1 MRHNLSLPATSAL
14 FAILGVAVWV
24 RMLSAH
30 GGLWVDEAW
39 SAVLVAK
46 VDTPWAVFTSINHDN
61 NHHLNSL
68 WMQAVGYAAPPLA
81 LRALSIVTG
90 AATVLVVAAIGAR
103 RSTAHGLVG
112 AALFALSPILVNYGS
127 EARGYAPMLLCA
139 LGAILVAARWLDAPA
154 PAPRHAPGLLALL
167 TILGLLSQLTM
178 LFFVVAIAAWVALT
192 LRQRV
197 ATETA
202 TGTATGTAAAMTAR
216 LMLPSLVAVLLVFTL
231 VFGAAAA
238 NPGGMQVGDY
248 VPFSFARL
256 ASALQVMLAT
266 TLGASAL
273 PRWWITVLAL
283 TLCVAAMAAVAQR
296 RPMAWLAMLAITGLP
311 IALAT
316 LHVANTGMP
325 RYFLLS
331 SVAVLLVLTDLIA
344 TTLTKGP
351 RSRMLAALALTFLA
365 IGMSHDIAQDIG
377 RRRGDIDAAIAGV
390 RIEAPGGARVHVDH
404 LQPVAPLRV
413 AAATARYP
421 LVLTSDCRPAQ
432 FVFVDL
438 DDGGAAAAT
447 TRRCGRVYTLRT
459 VRRRGMLS
467 GTDWALYGLPRA
479 RNALSTNP
487 Y

>member
-1 MRHNLSLPATSAL
+1 VRHNLSLPAAYAL
-14 FAILGVAVWV
+14 LAILGVAVWV
-24 RMLSAH
+24 RILSAH

-39 SAVLVAK
+39 SAVLVARA
-46 VDTPWAVFTSINHDN
+46 DTPWAVFTSINHDN

-68 WMQAVGYAAPPLA
+68 WMHAVGYAAPPLA

-103 RSTAHGLVG
+103 RSTAQALVG
-112 AALFALSPILVNYGS
+112 AALFALSPVLVNYGS

-139 LGAILVAARWLDAPA
+139 LGAILVAARWLDDPA
-154 PAPRHAPGLLALL
+154 PSPRHLPGLLALL

-178 LFFVVAIAAWVALT
+178 LFFVIAIAGWVALT
-192 LRQRV
+192 LRQRF
-197 ATETA
+197 ATA
-202 TGTATGTAAAMTAR
+202 TAAAMTAR
-216 LMLPSLVAVLLVFTL
+216 LMLPSVVAVILVFTL

-238 NPGGMQVGDY
+238 SPGGMQVGDY
-248 VPFSFARL
+248 VPFSFASL

-273 PRWWITVLAL
+273 PRWWIAVLAL

-296 RPMAWLAMLAITGLP
+296 RPMAWLAMLAIAGLP

-331 SVAVLLVLTDLIA
+331 SVAILLLLTDLIA
-344 TTLTKGP
+344 TALTKGP
-351 RSRMLAALALTFLA
+351 RSRMLAALALTLLA
-365 IGMSHDIAQDIG
+365 IGMCYDIAQDIA

-421 LVLTSDCRPAQ
+421 LILTSDCRRAQ

-447 TRRCGRVYTLRT
+447 TRRCGRPYTLRT

-479 RNALSTNP
+479 RNALSSNP

>member
-1 MRHNLSLPATSAL
+1 MRHNQSLPAAYAL
-14 FAILGVAVWV
+14 LAILGVAVWV
-24 RMLSAH
+24 RILSAH

-39 SAVLVAK
+39 SAVLVARA
-46 VDTPWAVFTSINHDN
+46 DTPWAVFTSINHDN

-68 WMQAVGYAAPPLA
+68 WMQAVGYATPPLA

-103 RSTAHGLVG
+103 RSAAHALVG

-154 PAPRHAPGLLALL
+154 SAPRHAPGLLALL
-167 TILGLLSQLTM
+167 TIFGLLSQLTM
-178 LFFVVAIAAWVALT
+178 LFFVVAIAGWVALT

-197 ATETA
+197 
-202 TGTATGTAAAMTAR
+202 ATGTAAAMTAR
-216 LMLPSLVAVLLVFTL
+216 LMLPSVVAVMLVFTL

-238 NPGGMQVGDY
+238 SPGGMQVGDY
-248 VPFSFARL
+248 VPFSFASL

-273 PRWWITVLAL
+273 PRWWIAVLAL

-296 RPMAWLAMLAITGLP
+296 RPVAWLAMLAIAGLP

-316 LHVANTGMP
+316 LHIANTGMP

-331 SVAVLLVLTDLIA
+331 SVAILLLLTDLIA
-344 TTLTKGP
+344 TALTKGP
-351 RSRMLAALALTFLA
+351 RSRMLAALALTLLA
-365 IGMSHDIAQDIG
+365 IGMNHDITQDIA
-377 RRRGDIDAAIAGV
+377 RRRGDIDAAIARV

-421 LVLTSDCRPAQ
+421 LVLTGNCRPVQ

-479 RNALSTNP
+479 RNALATNP

>member
-1 MRHNLSLPATSAL
+1 MRHNLSLPAAYAL
-14 FAILGVAVWV
+14 LAILGVAVWV
-24 RMLSAH
+24 RILSAH

-39 SAVLVAK
+39 SAVLVARA
-46 VDTPWAVFTSINHDN
+46 DTPWAVFTSINHDN

-103 RSTAHGLVG
+103 RSAAHALVG

-167 TILGLLSQLTM
+167 TIIGLLSQLTM
-178 LFFVVAIAAWVALT
+178 LFVVIAIAGWVALT

-197 ATETA
+197 A

-216 LMLPSLVAVLLVFTL
+216 LMLPSVVAVLLVVTL

-238 NPGGMQVGDY
+238 SPGGMQVGDY
-248 VPFSFARL
+248 VPFSFASL
-256 ASALQVMLAT
+256 VSALQVMLAT

-273 PRWWITVLAL
+273 PRWWIAVLAL

-296 RPMAWLAMLAITGLP
+296 RPMAWLAMLAIAGLP

-331 SVAVLLVLTDLIA
+331 SVAVLLLLTDMIA
-344 TTLTKGP
+344 TALTKGL
-351 RSRMLAALALTFLA
+351 RSKILAALALTLLA
-365 IGMSHDIAQDIG
+365 IGMVHDIAQDIA

-390 RIEAPGGARVHVDH
+390 RIEASGGARVHVDH

-421 LVLTSDCRPAQ
+421 LVLTSDCRRAQ

-447 TRRCGRVYTLRT
+447 TRRCGRLYTLRT

-479 RNALSTNP
+479 RNALSSNP

>member
-1 MRHNLSLPATSAL
+1 MRHNLSLPAAYAL
-14 FAILGVAVWV
+14 LAILGVAVWV
-24 RMLSAH
+24 RILSAH

-39 SAVLVAK
+39 SAVLVARA
-46 VDTPWAVFTSINHDN
+46 DTPWAVFTSINHDN

-103 RSTAHGLVG
+103 RSTAHALVG

-139 LGAILVAARWLDAPA
+139 LSAILVAARWLDAPA

-178 LFFVVAIAAWVALT
+178 LFFVVAIAGWVALT

-197 ATETA
+197 
-202 TGTATGTAAAMTAR
+202 ATGTAAAMTAR
-216 LMLPSLVAVLLVFTL
+216 LMLPSLVAVMLVFTL

-238 NPGGMQVGDY
+238 SPGGMQVGDY
-248 VPFSFARL
+248 VPFSFASL
-256 ASALQVMLAT
+256 VSALQVMLAT

-273 PRWWITVLAL
+273 SRWWIAVLAL
-283 TLCVAAMAAVAQR
+283 TLCVAAMVAVAHR
-296 RPMAWLAMLAITGLP
+296 RPMAWLAMLAIAGLP

-331 SVAVLLVLTDLIA
+331 SVAVLLLLTDLIA
-344 TTLTKGP
+344 TALTKGP
-351 RSRMLAALALTFLA
+351 RSRMLAALALTLLA
-365 IGMSHDIAQDIG
+365 IGMVHDIAQDIK

-438 DDGGAAAAT
+438 DDGGAATAT

>member
-1 MRHNLSLPATSAL
+1 MRHNLSLPAAYAL
-14 FAILGVAVWV
+14 LAILGVAVWV
-24 RMLSAH
+24 RILSAH

-39 SAVLVAK
+39 SAVLVARA
-46 VDTPWAVFTSINHDN
+46 DTPWAVFTSINHDN

-103 RSTAHGLVG
+103 RSAAHALVG

-139 LGAILVAARWLDAPA
+139 VGAILVAARWLNAPG

-178 LFFVVAIAAWVALT
+178 LFFVVAIAGWVALT

-197 ATETA
+197 
-202 TGTATGTAAAMTAR
+202 ATGTAAAMTAR
-216 LMLPSLVAVLLVFTL
+216 LMLPSLVAVLLVVTL

-238 NPGGMQVGDY
+238 SPGGMQVGDY
-248 VPFSFARL
+248 VPFSFASL
-256 ASALQVMLAT
+256 VSALQVMLAT

-273 PRWWITVLAL
+273 PRWWIAVLAL

-296 RPMAWLAMLAITGLP
+296 RPMAWLAMLAIAGLP

-316 LHVANTGMP
+316 LQVANTGMP

-331 SVAVLLVLTDLIA
+331 SVAILLLLTDLIA
-344 TTLTKGP
+344 TALTKGP
-351 RSRMLAALALTFLA
+351 RSRMLAALALTLLA
-365 IGMSHDIAQDIG
+365 IGIVDDIAQDIK
-377 RRRGDIDAAIAGV
+377 RRRGDIDAAIARV

-421 LVLTSDCRPAQ
+421 LVLTSECRPAQ

-438 DDGGAAAAT
+438 DDGGAAAT

-467 GTDWALYGLPRA
+467 GTDWALYGLPHA
-479 RNALSTNP
+479 RNALSSNP

>member
-1 MRHNLSLPATSAL
+1 VRHHLPLPAAYAL
-14 FAILGVAVWV
+14 LAILGVAVWV
-24 RMLSAH
+24 RILSAH

-46 VDTPWAVFTSINHDN
+46 AGTPWAVFTSINHDN

-90 AATVLVVAAIGAR
+90 GATVLVVAAIGAR
-103 RSTAHGLVG
+103 RSTAHALVG

-154 PAPRHAPGLLALL
+154 SAPRHAPGLLALL

-178 LFFVVAIAAWVALT
+178 LFFVVAIAGWVALT

-197 ATETA
+197 
-202 TGTATGTAAAMTAR
+202 ATGTAAAMTAR
-216 LMLPSLVAVLLVFTL
+216 LMLPSVVAVMLVVTL

-238 NPGGMQVGDY
+238 SPGGMQVGDY
-248 VPFSFARL
+248 VPFSFASL
-256 ASALQVMLAT
+256 VNALQVMLAT

-273 PRWWITVLAL
+273 PRWWIAVLAL

-296 RPMAWLAMLAITGLP
+296 RPMAWLAMLAIAGLP

-316 LHVANTGMP
+316 LHIANTGMP

-331 SVAVLLVLTDLIA
+331 SVAVLLLLTDLIA
-344 TTLTKGP
+344 TALTKGP
-351 RSRMLAALALTFLA
+351 RSRMLAALALTLLA
-365 IGMSHDIAQDIG
+365 IGMVHDIAQDIA

-421 LVLTSDCRPAQ
+421 LVLTGDCRRAQ

-447 TRRCGRVYTLRT
+447 TRRCGRLYTLRT

-479 RNALSTNP
+479 RNALSSNP

>member
-1 MRHNLSLPATSAL
+1 VRHNLSLPAAYAL
-14 FAILGVAVWV
+14 LAILGVALWV
-24 RMLSAH
+24 RIVSAH

-39 SAVLVAK
+39 SAVLVARA
-46 VDTPWAVFTSINHDN
+46 DTPWAVFTSINHDN

-90 AATVLVVAAIGAR
+90 AATVLVVAAIGAQ
-103 RSTAHGLVG
+103 RSAAHALVG

-139 LGAILVAARWLDAPA
+139 LGAILVTARWLDSPA
-154 PAPRHAPGLLALL
+154 LSPRHAPGLLALL

-178 LFFVVAIAAWVALT
+178 LFFVVAIAGWVALT

-197 ATETA
+197 
-202 TGTATGTAAAMTAR
+202 ATGTAAAMTAR
-216 LMLPSLVAVLLVFTL
+216 LMLPSVVAVMLVFTL

-238 NPGGMQVGDY
+238 SPGGMQVGDY
-248 VPFSFARL
+248 VPFSFASL
-256 ASALQVMLAT
+256 VSALQVMLAT

-273 PRWWITVLAL
+273 PRWWIAVLAL
-283 TLCVAAMAAVAQR
+283 ALCVAAMAAVAQR
-296 RPMAWLAMLAITGLP
+296 RPIAWLAMLAIAGLP

-331 SVAVLLVLTDLIA
+331 SVAILLLLTDLIA
-344 TTLTKGP
+344 TALTKGP
-351 RSRMLAALALTFLA
+351 RSRMLAALALTLLA
-365 IGMSHDIAQDIG
+365 IGMVHDIAQDIA
-377 RRRGDIDAAIAGV
+377 RRRGDIDAAIARV
-390 RIEAPGGARVHVDH
+390 RIEAPGGARVHADH

-421 LVLTSDCRPAQ
+421 LVLTGDCRPVQ

-438 DDGGAAAAT
+438 DDGAAAAT

-479 RNALSTNP
+479 RNALSSNP

>member
-1 MRHNLSLPATSAL
+1 VRHNLSLPAAYAL
-14 FAILGVAVWV
+14 LAILGVAVWV
-24 RMLSAH
+24 RILSAH

-39 SAVLVAK
+39 SAVLVARA
-46 VDTPWAVFTSINHDN
+46 DTPWAVFTSINHDN

-103 RSTAHGLVG
+103 RSAAHALVG

-139 LGAILVAARWLDAPA
+139 VGAILVAARWLNAPG

-178 LFFVVAIAAWVALT
+178 LFFVVAIAGWVALT

-197 ATETA
+197 
-202 TGTATGTAAAMTAR
+202 ATGTAAAMTAR
-216 LMLPSLVAVLLVFTL
+216 LMLPSLVAVLLVVTL

-238 NPGGMQVGDY
+238 SPGGMQVGDY
-248 VPFSFARL
+248 VPFSFASL
-256 ASALQVMLAT
+256 VSALQVMLAT

-273 PRWWITVLAL
+273 PRCWIAVLAL

-296 RPMAWLAMLAITGLP
+296 RPMAWLAMLAIAGLP

-316 LHVANTGMP
+316 LQVANTGMP

-331 SVAVLLVLTDLIA
+331 SVAILLLLTDLIA
-344 TTLTKGP
+344 TALTKGP
-351 RSRMLAALALTFLA
+351 RSRMLAALALTLLA
-365 IGMSHDIAQDIG
+365 IGIVDDIAQDIK
-377 RRRGDIDAAIAGV
+377 RRRGDIDAAIARV

-438 DDGGAAAAT
+438 DDGGAAAT

-467 GTDWALYGLPRA
+467 GTDWALYGLPHA
-479 RNALSTNP
+479 RNALSSNP

>member
-1 MRHNLSLPATSAL
+1 MRHNLSLPAAYAL
-14 FAILGVAVWV
+14 LAILGVAVWV
-24 RMLSAH
+24 RILSAH

-39 SAVLVAK
+39 SAVLVARA
-46 VDTPWAVFTSINHDN
+46 DTPWAVFTSINHDN

-103 RSTAHGLVG
+103 RSTAHALVG

-139 LGAILVAARWLDAPA
+139 VGAILVAARWLNAPG

-178 LFFVVAIAAWVALT
+178 LFFVVAIAGWVALT

-197 ATETA
+197 
-202 TGTATGTAAAMTAR
+202 ATGTAAAMTAR
-216 LMLPSLVAVLLVFTL
+216 LMLPSVVAVMLVFTL

-238 NPGGMQVGDY
+238 SPGGMQVGDF
-248 VPFSFARL
+248 VPFSFASL
-256 ASALQVMLAT
+256 VNALQVMLAT
-266 TLGASAL
+266 TFGASSLA
-273 PRWWITVLAL
+273 RWSIAMLAL
-283 TLCVAAMAAVAQR
+283 ATLVVTGIAVAQR
-296 RPMAWLAMLAITGLP
+296 RPMAWLAMLAIAGLP

-331 SVAVLLVLTDLIA
+331 SVAVLLLLTDLIA
-344 TTLTKGP
+344 TALTKGP
-351 RSRMLAALALTFLA
+351 RSKILAALALTLLA
-365 IGMSHDIAQDIG
+365 IGMNHDIAQDIA

-413 AAATARYP
+413 AASAARYP
-421 LVLTSDCRPAQ
+421 LVLTSDCRPVQ

-438 DDGGAAAAT
+438 DDGGAATAT

>member
-24 RMLSAH
+24 RIVSAH

-46 VDTPWAVFTSINHDN
+46 VDTPWAVFRSINHDN

-68 WMQAVGYAAPPLA
+68 WMLAVGYAAPPLA
-81 LRALSIVTG
+81 LRALSIATGVTS
-90 AATVLVVAAIGAR
+90 VLVVAAIGAR
-103 RSTAHGLVG
+103 RSTAHALVG

-192 LRQRV
+192 LRQRFS
-197 ATETA
+197 
-202 TGTATGTAAAMTAR
+202 TGTAAAMTAR
-216 LMLPSLVAVLLVFTL
+216 LMLPSVVAVMLVFTL

-238 NPGGMQVGDY
+238 SPGGMQVGDY
-248 VPFSFARL
+248 VPFSFASL
-256 ASALQVMLAT
+256 VSALQVMLAT
-266 TLGASAL
+266 TVGASAL
-273 PRWWITVLAL
+273 PRWWIAVLAL
-283 TLCVAAMAAVAQR
+283 ALCVAAMAAVAQR
-296 RPMAWLAMLAITGLP
+296 RPMAWLAMLAIAGLP

-331 SVAVLLVLTDLIA
+331 SVAVLLLLTDLIA
-344 TTLTKGP
+344 TALTKGP
-351 RSRMLAALALTFLA
+351 RSRMLAALALTLLA
-365 IGMSHDIAQDIG
+365 IGMVHDIAQDIK

-421 LVLTSDCRPAQ
+421 LALTSDCRPAQ

-438 DDGGAAAAT
+438 DDGGAAMAT

-459 VRRRGMLS
+459 MRRRGMLS

-479 RNALSTNP
+479 RNALSSNP

>member
-1 MRHNLSLPATSAL
+1 VRHNLSLPAAYAL
-14 FAILGVAVWV
+14 LAILGVAVWV
-24 RMLSAH
+24 RILSAH

-46 VDTPWAVFTSINHDN
+46 AGTPWAVFTSINHDN

-90 AATVLVVAAIGAR
+90 GATVLVVAAIGAR
-103 RSTAHGLVG
+103 RSTAHALVG

-139 LGAILVAARWLDAPA
+139 LGAILVTARWLDDPA
-154 PAPRHAPGLLALL
+154 PSPRHAPGVLTLL

-178 LFFVVAIAAWVALT
+178 LFLVVAIAGWVALT

-197 ATETA
+197 
-202 TGTATGTAAAMTAR
+202 ATGTAAAMTAR
-216 LMLPSLVAVLLVFTL
+216 LMLPSLVAVLLVVTL

-238 NPGGMQVGDY
+238 SPGGMQVGDY
-248 VPFSFARL
+248 VPFSFASL
-256 ASALQVMLAT
+256 VSALQVMLAT
-266 TLGASAL
+266 TVGASAL
-273 PRWWITVLAL
+273 PRWWIAVLAL
-283 TLCVAAMAAVAQR
+283 ALCVAAMAAVAQR
-296 RPMAWLAMLAITGLP
+296 RPMAWLAMLAIAGLP

-331 SVAVLLVLTDLIA
+331 SVAVLLLLTDLIA
-344 TTLTKGP
+344 TALTKGL
-351 RSRMLAALALTFLA
+351 RSKILAALALTLVA
-365 IGMSHDIAQDIG
+365 IGMVHDIAQDIA

-421 LVLTSDCRPAQ
+421 LVLTGDCRPVQ

-447 TRRCGRVYTLRT
+447 TRRCGRLYTLRT

-479 RNALSTNP
+479 RNALSSNP

>member
-1 MRHNLSLPATSAL
+1 VRHNLSLPAAYAL
-14 FAILGVAVWV
+14 LAILGVAVWV
-24 RMLSAH
+24 RILSAH

-39 SAVLVAK
+39 SAVLVARA
-46 VDTPWAVFTSINHDN
+46 DTPWAVFTSINHDN

-103 RSTAHGLVG
+103 RSAAHALVG

-139 LGAILVAARWLDAPA
+139 VGAILVAARWLNAPG

-178 LFFVVAIAAWVALT
+178 LFFVVAIAGWVALT

-197 ATETA
+197 
-202 TGTATGTAAAMTAR
+202 ATGTAAAMTAR
-216 LMLPSLVAVLLVFTL
+216 LMLPSLVAVLLVVTL

-238 NPGGMQVGDY
+238 SPGGMQVGDY
-248 VPFSFARL
+248 VPFSFASL
-256 ASALQVMLAT
+256 VSALQVMLAT

-273 PRWWITVLAL
+273 PRWWIAVLAL

-296 RPMAWLAMLAITGLP
+296 RPMAWLAMLAIAGLP

-316 LHVANTGMP
+316 LQVANTGIP

-331 SVAVLLVLTDLIA
+331 SVAILLLLTDLIA
-344 TTLTKGP
+344 TALTKGP
-351 RSRMLAALALTFLA
+351 RSRMLAALALTLLA
-365 IGMSHDIAQDIG
+365 IGIVDDIAQDIK
-377 RRRGDIDAAIAGV
+377 RRRGDIDAAIARV

-438 DDGGAAAAT
+438 DDGGAAAT

-467 GTDWALYGLPRA
+467 GTDWALYGLPHA
-479 RNALSTNP
+479 RNALSSNP

>member
-1 MRHNLSLPATSAL
+1 MRHNLSLPAAYAL
-14 FAILGVAVWV
+14 LAILGVAVWV
-24 RMLSAH
+24 RILSAH

-39 SAVLVAK
+39 SAVLVARA
-46 VDTPWAVFTSINHDN
+46 DTPWAVFTSINHDN

-103 RSTAHGLVG
+103 RSAAHALVG

-139 LGAILVAARWLDAPA
+139 VGAILVAARWLNAPG

-178 LFFVVAIAAWVALT
+178 LFFVVAIAGWVALT

-197 ATETA
+197 
-202 TGTATGTAAAMTAR
+202 ATGTAAAMTAR
-216 LMLPSLVAVLLVFTL
+216 LMLPSLVAVLLVVTL

-238 NPGGMQVGDY
+238 SPGGMQVGDY
-248 VPFSFARL
+248 VPFSFASL
-256 ASALQVMLAT
+256 VSALQVMLAT

-273 PRWWITVLAL
+273 PRWWIAVLAL

-296 RPMAWLAMLAITGLP
+296 RPMAWLAMLAIAGLP

-316 LHVANTGMP
+316 LQVANTGMP

-331 SVAVLLVLTDLIA
+331 SVAILLLLTDLIA
-344 TTLTKGP
+344 TALTKGP
-351 RSRMLAALALTFLA
+351 RSRMLAALALTLLA
-365 IGMSHDIAQDIG
+365 IGIVDDIAQDIK
-377 RRRGDIDAAIAGV
+377 RRRGDIDAAIARV

-438 DDGGAAAAT
+438 DDGGAAAT

-467 GTDWALYGLPRA
+467 GTDWALYGLPHA
-479 RNALSTNP
+479 RNALSSNP

>member
-1 MRHNLSLPATSAL
+1 ML
-14 FAILGVAVWV
+14 AILGVAVWV
-24 RMLSAH
+24 RILSGH

-46 VDTPWAVFTSINHDN
+46 AGTPWAVFRSINHDN

-103 RSTAHGLVG
+103 RSTAHALVG

-139 LGAILVAARWLDAPA
+139 VGAILVAARWLNAPG

-178 LFFVVAIAAWVALT
+178 LFFVVAIAGWVALT

-197 ATETA
+197 
-202 TGTATGTAAAMTAR
+202 ATGTAAAMTAR
-216 LMLPSLVAVLLVFTL
+216 LMLPSVVAVMLVFTL

-238 NPGGMQVGDY
+238 SPGGMQVGDY
-248 VPFSFARL
+248 VPFSFASL
-256 ASALQVMLAT
+256 VNALQVMLAT
-266 TLGASAL
+266 TFGASSLA
-273 PRWWITVLAL
+273 RWSIAMLAL
-283 TLCVAAMAAVAQR
+283 ATLVVTGIAVAQR
-296 RPMAWLAMLAITGLP
+296 RPMAWLAMLAIAGLP

-316 LHVANTGMP
+316 LHIANTGMP

-331 SVAVLLVLTDLIA
+331 SVAVLLLLTDLIA
-344 TTLTKGP
+344 TALTKGP
-351 RSRMLAALALTFLA
+351 RSKILAALALTLLA
-365 IGMSHDIAQDIG
+365 IGMNHDIAQDIA
-377 RRRGDIDAAIAGV
+377 RRRGDIDAAIASV

-421 LVLTSDCRPAQ
+421 LVLTSDCRPVQ

-438 DDGGAAAAT
+438 DDGGAAMAT

-459 VRRRGMLS
+459 MRRREMLS

-479 RNALSTNP
+479 RNALSSNP

>member
-1 MRHNLSLPATSAL
+1 VRHNLSLPAAYAL
-14 FAILGVAVWV
+14 LAILGVAVWV
-24 RMLSAH
+24 RILSAH

-39 SAVLVAK
+39 SAVLVARA
-46 VDTPWAVFTSINHDN
+46 DTPWAVFTSINHDN

-103 RSTAHGLVG
+103 RSAAHALVG

-139 LGAILVAARWLDAPA
+139 VGAILVAARWLNAPG

-178 LFFVVAIAAWVALT
+178 LFFVVAIAGWVALT

-197 ATETA
+197 
-202 TGTATGTAAAMTAR
+202 ATGTAAAMTAR
-216 LMLPSLVAVLLVFTL
+216 LMLPSLVAVLLVVTL

-238 NPGGMQVGDY
+238 SPGGMQVGDY
-248 VPFSFARL
+248 VPFSFASL
-256 ASALQVMLAT
+256 VSALQVMLAT

-273 PRWWITVLAL
+273 PRWWIAVLAL

-296 RPMAWLAMLAITGLP
+296 RPMAWLAMLAIAGLP

-316 LHVANTGMP
+316 LQVANTGMP

-331 SVAVLLVLTDLIA
+331 SVAILLLLTDLIA
-344 TTLTKGP
+344 TALTKGP
-351 RSRMLAALALTFLA
+351 RSRMLAALALTLLA
-365 IGMSHDIAQDIG
+365 IGMVHDIAQDIK
-377 RRRGDIDAAIAGV
+377 RRRGDIDAAIARV

-438 DDGGAAAAT
+438 DDGGAAAT

-467 GTDWALYGLPRA
+467 GTDWALYGLPHA
-479 RNALSTNP
+479 RNALSSNP

>member
-1 MRHNLSLPATSAL
+1 VRHNQSLPAAYAL
-14 FAILGVAVWV
+14 LAVLGVAVWI
-24 RMLSAH
+24 RILSAH

-46 VDTPWAVFTSINHDN
+46 AGTPRAVFTSINHDN
-61 NHHLNSL
+61 NHLLNSL

-90 AATVLVVAAIGAR
+90 AASVLVVAAIGAR
-103 RSTAHGLVG
+103 RSTAHALVG

-178 LFFVVAIAAWVALT
+178 LFFVAAIAGWVALT
-192 LRQRV
+192 LRQRF
-197 ATETA
+197 ATA
-202 TGTATGTAAAMTAR
+202 TAAAMTAR
-216 LMLPSLVAVLLVFTL
+216 LMLPSVVAVLLVFTL

-238 NPGGMQVGDY
+238 SPGGMQVGDY
-248 VPFSFARL
+248 VPFSFASL
-256 ASALQVMLAT
+256 VSALQVMLAT

-273 PRWWITVLAL
+273 PRWCLTVLAL
-283 TLCVAAMAAVAQR
+283 TLCVAAMAALAQR
-296 RPMAWLAMLAITGLP
+296 RPMAWLAMLAIAGLP

-331 SVAVLLVLTDLIA
+331 SVAVLLLLTDLIA
-344 TTLTKGP
+344 TALTKGP
-351 RSRMLAALALTFLA
+351 RSRMLAALALTLLA
-365 IGMSHDIAQDIG
+365 IGMVHDIAQDIK

-432 FVFVDL
+432 FVFVNL

>member
-1 MRHNLSLPATSAL
+1 MRHHLPLPAAYAL
-14 FAILGVAVWV
+14 LAILGVAVWV
-24 RMLSAH
+24 RILSGH

-46 VDTPWAVFTSINHDN
+46 AGTPWAVFRSINHDN

-103 RSTAHGLVG
+103 RSTAHALVG

-139 LGAILVAARWLDAPA
+139 VGAILVAARWLNAPG

-178 LFFVVAIAAWVALT
+178 LFFVVAIAGWVALT

-197 ATETA
+197 
-202 TGTATGTAAAMTAR
+202 ATGTAAAMTAR
-216 LMLPSLVAVLLVFTL
+216 LMLPSVVAVMLVFTL

-238 NPGGMQVGDY
+238 SPGGMQVGDY
-248 VPFSFARL
+248 VPFSFASL
-256 ASALQVMLAT
+256 VNALQVMLAT
-266 TLGASAL
+266 TFGASSLA
-273 PRWWITVLAL
+273 RWSIAMLAL
-283 TLCVAAMAAVAQR
+283 ATLVVTGIAVAQR
-296 RPMAWLAMLAITGLP
+296 RPMAWLAMLAIAGLP

-316 LHVANTGMP
+316 LHIANTGMP

-331 SVAVLLVLTDLIA
+331 SVAVLLLLTDLIA
-344 TTLTKGP
+344 TALTKGP
-351 RSRMLAALALTFLA
+351 RSKILAALALTLLA
-365 IGMSHDIAQDIG
+365 IGMNHDIAQDIA
-377 RRRGDIDAAIAGV
+377 RRRGDIDAAIASV

-421 LVLTSDCRPAQ
+421 LVLTSDCRPVQ

-438 DDGGAAAAT
+438 DDGGAAMAT

-459 VRRRGMLS
+459 MRRREMLS

-479 RNALSTNP
+479 RNALSSNP

>member
-1 MRHNLSLPATSAL
+1 VRHNLSLPAAYAL
-14 FAILGVAVWV
+14 LAILGVAVWV
-24 RMLSAH
+24 RILSAH

-39 SAVLVAK
+39 SAVLVARA
-46 VDTPWAVFTSINHDN
+46 DTPWAVFTSINHDN

-81 LRALSIVTG
+81 LRALSIATG
-90 AATVLVVAAIGAR
+90 VASVLVVAAIGAR
-103 RSTAHGLVG
+103 RSTAHALVG

-139 LGAILVAARWLDAPA
+139 LGAILVTARWLDSPA

-178 LFFVVAIAAWVALT
+178 LFFVIAIAGWVALT

-197 ATETA
+197 ATA
-202 TGTATGTAAAMTAR
+202 TAAAMTAR
-216 LMLPSLVAVLLVFTL
+216 LMLPSVVAVILVFTL

-238 NPGGMQVGDY
+238 SPGGMQVGDY
-248 VPFSFARL
+248 VPFSFASL
-256 ASALQVMLAT
+256 VDALQVMLAT

-273 PRWWITVLAL
+273 PRCWIAVLAL

-296 RPMAWLAMLAITGLP
+296 RPMAWLAMLAIAGLP

-316 LHVANTGMP
+316 LHIANTGMP

-344 TTLTKGP
+344 TALTKGP
-351 RSRMLAALALTFLA
+351 RSKMLAALALTLLA
-365 IGMSHDIAQDIG
+365 IGMSYDIAQDIA

-413 AAATARYP
+413 AAAAARYP
-421 LVLTSDCRPAQ
+421 LVLTGDCRRAQ

-459 VRRRGMLS
+459 MRRRGMLS

>member
-1 MRHNLSLPATSAL
+1 MRHHLPLPAAYAL
-14 FAILGVAVWV
+14 LAILGVAVWI
-24 RMLSAH
+24 RILSAH

-46 VDTPWAVFTSINHDN
+46 AGTPWAVFTSINHDN

-103 RSTAHGLVG
+103 RSTAHALVG

-139 LGAILVAARWLDAPA
+139 LGAILVTARWLNAPA
-154 PAPRHAPGLLALL
+154 SAPRHAPGLLALL

-178 LFFVVAIAAWVALT
+178 LFFVVAIAGWVALT
-192 LRQRV
+192 LRQRF
-197 ATETA
+197 ATA
-202 TGTATGTAAAMTAR
+202 TAAAMTAR
-216 LMLPSLVAVLLVFTL
+216 LMLPSLVAVLLVVTL

-238 NPGGMQVGDY
+238 SPGGMQVGDY
-248 VPFSFARL
+248 VPFSFASL
-256 ASALQVMLAT
+256 VSALQVMLAT
-266 TLGASAL
+266 TLGASAS
-273 PRWWITVLAL
+273 PRWCIAVLAL
-283 TLCVAAMAAVAQR
+283 ALCVAAMAAVAQR
-296 RPMAWLAMLAITGLP
+296 RPMAWLVILAIAGLP

-316 LHVANTGMP
+316 LHIANTGMP

-331 SVAVLLVLTDLIA
+331 SVAILLLLTDLVA
-344 TTLTKGP
+344 TALTKGL
-351 RSRMLAALALTFLA
+351 RSKILAALALTLVA
-365 IGMSHDIAQDIG
+365 IGMVHDIAQDIA

-421 LVLTSDCRPAQ
+421 LVLTGDCRPVQ

>member
-1 MRHNLSLPATSAL
+1 MRHHLPLPAAYAL
-14 FAILGVAVWV
+14 LAILGVAIWV
-24 RMLSAH
+24 RILSAH

-46 VDTPWAVFTSINHDN
+46 VGTPWAVFTSINHDN

-68 WMQAVGYAAPPLA
+68 WMQAAGYATPPLA

-90 AATVLVVAAIGAR
+90 SATVLVVAAIGAR
-103 RSTAHGLVG
+103 RSTAHALVG

-139 LGAILVAARWLDAPA
+139 VGAILVAARWLNAPG

-178 LFFVVAIAAWVALT
+178 LFFVVAIAGWVALT

-197 ATETA
+197 
-202 TGTATGTAAAMTAR
+202 ATGTAAAMTAR
-216 LMLPSLVAVLLVFTL
+216 LMLPSVVAVMLVFTL

-238 NPGGMQVGDY
+238 SPGGMQVGDY
-248 VPFSFARL
+248 VPFSFASL
-256 ASALQVMLAT
+256 VDALQVMLAT

-273 PRWWITVLAL
+273 PRWWIAVLAL
-283 TLCVAAMAAVAQR
+283 ATLVAAIAAVGQR
-296 RPMAWLAMLAITGLP
+296 RSMAWLTMLAVAGLP
-311 IALAT
+311 IALAA

-331 SVAVLLVLTDLIA
+331 SVAILLLLTDLIA
-344 TTLTKGP
+344 TALTKGA
-351 RSRMLAALALTFLA
+351 RSRMLAALALTLLA
-365 IGMSHDIAQDIG
+365 IGMVHDIAQDIA

-421 LVLTSDCRPAQ
+421 LVLTSDCRPVQ
-432 FVFVDL
+432 FVFVNL

-447 TRRCGRVYTLRT
+447 TRRCGRLYMLRT
-459 VRRRGMLS
+459 MRRRGMLS

>member
-1 MRHNLSLPATSAL
+1 VRHNLSLPAAYAL
-14 FAILGVAVWV
+14 LAILGVAVWV
-24 RMLSAH
+24 RILSAH

-39 SAVLVAK
+39 SAVLVARA
-46 VDTPWAVFTSINHDN
+46 DTPWAVFTSINHDN

-103 RSTAHGLVG
+103 RSTAHALVG

-139 LGAILVAARWLDAPA
+139 VGAILVAARWLNAPG

-178 LFFVVAIAAWVALT
+178 LFFVVAIAGWVALT

-197 ATETA
+197 
-202 TGTATGTAAAMTAR
+202 ATGTAAAMTAR
-216 LMLPSLVAVLLVFTL
+216 LMLPSVVAVMLVFTL

-238 NPGGMQVGDY
+238 SPGGMQVGDY
-248 VPFSFARL
+248 VPFSFASL
-256 ASALQVMLAT
+256 VNALQVMLAT
-266 TLGASAL
+266 TFGASSLA
-273 PRWWITVLAL
+273 RWSIAMLAL
-283 TLCVAAMAAVAQR
+283 ATLVVTGIAVAQR
-296 RPMAWLAMLAITGLP
+296 RPMAWLAMLAIAGLP

-331 SVAVLLVLTDLIA
+331 SVAVLLLLTDLIA
-344 TTLTKGP
+344 TALTKGP
-351 RSRMLAALALTFLA
+351 RSKILAALALTLLA
-365 IGMSHDIAQDIG
+365 IGMNHDIAQDIA

-413 AAATARYP
+413 AASAARYP
-421 LVLTSDCRPAQ
+421 LVLTSDCRPVQ

-438 DDGGAAAAT
+438 DDDGAATAT

>member
-1 MRHNLSLPATSAL
+1 MRHNLSLPAAYAL
-14 FAILGVAVWV
+14 LAILGVAVWV
-24 RMLSAH
+24 RIVSAH

-39 SAVLVAK
+39 SAVLVARA
-46 VDTPWAVFTSINHDN
+46 DTPWAVFTSINHDN

-103 RSTAHGLVG
+103 RSAAHALVG

-178 LFFVVAIAAWVALT
+178 LFFVVAIAGWVALT
-192 LRQRV
+192 LRERF
-197 ATETA
+197 TA
-202 TGTATGTAAAMTAR
+202 TSAAAMTVR
-216 LMLPSLVAVLLVFTL
+216 LMLPSVVAVLLVVTL

-238 NPGGMQVGDY
+238 SPGGMQVGDY
-248 VPFSFARL
+248 VPFSFASL
-256 ASALQVMLAT
+256 VSALQVMLAT

-273 PRWWITVLAL
+273 PRWWIAVLAL
-283 TLCVAAMAAVAQR
+283 TICVAAMAAVAQR
-296 RPMAWLAMLAITGLP
+296 RPMAWLAMLAIAGLP

-331 SVAVLLVLTDLIA
+331 SVAVLLLLTDMIA
-344 TTLTKGP
+344 TALTKGL
-351 RSRMLAALALTFLA
+351 RSKILAALALTLLA
-365 IGMSHDIAQDIG
+365 IGMVHDIAQDIA

-413 AAATARYP
+413 AAATTRYP
-421 LVLTSDCRPAQ
+421 LILTSDCRRAQ

-438 DDGGAAAAT
+438 DDGGAAAGT
-447 TRRCGRVYTLRT
+447 TRRCGRVYTLRM

-479 RNALSTNP
+479 RNALATNP

>member
-1 MRHNLSLPATSAL
+1 MRHHLPLPAAYAL
-14 FAILGVAVWV
+14 LAILGVAVWI
-24 RMLSAH
+24 RILSAH

-46 VDTPWAVFTSINHDN
+46 VDTPLDVFTSINHDN

-68 WMQAVGYAAPPLA
+68 WMQAVGYATPPLA

-103 RSTAHGLVG
+103 RSTAHALVG

-154 PAPRHAPGLLALL
+154 PAPRHPPGLLALL

-192 LRQRV
+192 LRQRFS
-197 ATETA
+197 
-202 TGTATGTAAAMTAR
+202 TGTAAAMTAR
-216 LMLPSLVAVLLVFTL
+216 LMLPSVVAVMLVFTL

-238 NPGGMQVGDY
+238 SPGGMQVGDY
-248 VPFSFARL
+248 VPFSFASL
-256 ASALQVMLAT
+256 VDALQVMLAT

-273 PRWWITVLAL
+273 PRWWIAVLAL
-283 TLCVAAMAAVAQR
+283 TLCVAAMVAVAHR
-296 RPMAWLAMLAITGLP
+296 RPMAWLAMLAIAGLP

-316 LHVANTGMP
+316 LHIANTGMP

-331 SVAVLLVLTDLIA
+331 SVAVLLLLTDLIA
-344 TTLTKGP
+344 TALTKGP
-351 RSRMLAALALTFLA
+351 RSKILAALALTLLA
-365 IGMSHDIAQDIG
+365 IGMNHDIAQDIK
-377 RRRGDIDAAIAGV
+377 RRRGDIDAAIADM
-390 RIEAPGGARVHVDH
+390 RIEAPGGARVQVDH

-421 LVLTSDCRPAQ
+421 LALTSDCRRAQ

-459 VRRRGMLS
+459 MRRRGMLS

>member
-1 MRHNLSLPATSAL
+1 VRHHLSLPAAYAL
-14 FAILGVAVWV
+14 LAILGVAVWV

-154 PAPRHAPGLLALL
+154 PAPRHAPGLLALV

-178 LFFVVAIAAWVALT
+178 LFFVVAIAGWVALT

-197 ATETA
+197 
-202 TGTATGTAAAMTAR
+202 ATGTAAAMTAR
-216 LMLPSLVAVLLVFTL
+216 LMLPSVVAVLLVVTL

-238 NPGGMQVGDY
+238 SPGGMQVGDY
-248 VPFSFARL
+248 VPFSFASL
-256 ASALQVMLAT
+256 VSALQVMLAT

-273 PRWWITVLAL
+273 PRWWIAVLAL
-283 TLCVAAMAAVAQR
+283 TPCVAAMVAVAHR
-296 RPMAWLAMLAITGLP
+296 RPMAWLAMLAIAGLP

-316 LHVANTGMP
+316 LHIANTGMP

-331 SVAVLLVLTDLIA
+331 SVADLLLLTDLIA

-351 RSRMLAALALTFLA
+351 RSRMLAALALTLLA
-365 IGMSHDIAQDIG
+365 IGMVHDIAQDIA

-390 RIEAPGGARVHVDH
+390 RIEAPGGARVQVDH
-404 LQPVAPLRV
+404 LQPAAPLRV
-413 AAATARYP
+413 AAATAHYP
-421 LVLTSDCRPAQ
+421 LVLTSDCRRAQ

-447 TRRCGRVYTLRT
+447 TRRCGRVYPLRT

>member
-1 MRHNLSLPATSAL
+1 
-14 FAILGVAVWV
+14 
-24 RMLSAH
+24 
-30 GGLWVDEAW
+30 
-39 SAVLVAK
+39 
-46 VDTPWAVFTSINHDN
+46 
-61 NHHLNSL
+61 
-68 WMQAVGYAAPPLA
+68 MQAVGYAAPPLA
-81 LRALSIVTG
+81 LRALSIITG
-90 AATVLVVAAIGAR
+90 AATVLVVAAIGVR
-103 RSTAHGLVG
+103 RSAAHALVG
-112 AALFALSPILVNYGS
+112 AALFALSPVLVNYGS

-139 LGAILVAARWLDAPA
+139 LSAILVAARWLDAPA

-178 LFFVVAIAAWVALT
+178 LFFVVAIAGWVALT

-197 ATETA
+197 
-202 TGTATGTAAAMTAR
+202 ATGTAAAMTAR
-216 LMLPSLVAVLLVFTL
+216 LMLPSLVAVMLVFTL

-238 NPGGMQVGDY
+238 SPGGMQVGDY
-248 VPFSFARL
+248 VPFSFASL
-256 ASALQVMLAT
+256 VDALQVMLAT

-273 PRWWITVLAL
+273 PRCWIAVLAL

-296 RPMAWLAMLAITGLP
+296 RPMAWLAMLAIAGLP

-316 LHVANTGMP
+316 LHIANTGMP

-331 SVAVLLVLTDLIA
+331 SVAVLLLLTDLIA
-344 TTLTKGP
+344 TALTKGP
-351 RSRMLAALALTFLA
+351 RSRMLAALALTLLA
-365 IGMSHDIAQDIG
+365 IGMNHDITQDIA
-377 RRRGDIDAAIAGV
+377 RRRGDIDAAIARV

-421 LVLTSDCRPAQ
+421 LVLTGDCRPVQ

-447 TRRCGRVYTLRT
+447 TRRCGRLYTLRT

-479 RNALSTNP
+479 RNALSSNP

>member
-1 MRHNLSLPATSAL
+1 VRHNLSLPAAYAL
-14 FAILGVAVWV
+14 LAILGVAVWV
-24 RMLSAH
+24 RILSAH

-39 SAVLVAK
+39 SAVLVARA
-46 VDTPWAVFTSINHDN
+46 DTPWAVFTSINHDN

-103 RSTAHGLVG
+103 RSAAHALVG

-139 LGAILVAARWLDAPA
+139 VGAILVAARWLNAPG

-178 LFFVVAIAAWVALT
+178 LFFVVAIAGWVALT

-197 ATETA
+197 
-202 TGTATGTAAAMTAR
+202 ATGTAAAMTAR
-216 LMLPSLVAVLLVFTL
+216 LMLPSVVAVMLVFTL

-238 NPGGMQVGDY
+238 SPGGMQVGDF
-248 VPFSFARL
+248 VPFSFASL
-256 ASALQVMLAT
+256 VNALQVMLAT
-266 TLGASAL
+266 TFGASSLA
-273 PRWWITVLAL
+273 RWSIAMLAL
-283 TLCVAAMAAVAQR
+283 ATLVVTGIAVAQR
-296 RPMAWLAMLAITGLP
+296 RPMAWLAMLAIAGLP

-331 SVAVLLVLTDLIA
+331 SVAVLLLLTDLIA
-344 TTLTKGP
+344 TALTKGP
-351 RSRMLAALALTFLA
+351 RSKILAALALTLLA
-365 IGMSHDIAQDIG
+365 IGMNHDIAQDIA

-413 AAATARYP
+413 AASAARYP
-421 LVLTSDCRPAQ
+421 LVLTSDCRPVQ

-438 DDGGAAAAT
+438 DDGGAATAT

>member
-1 MRHNLSLPATSAL
+1 MRHHLPLPAAYAL
-14 FAILGVAVWV
+14 LAILGVAVWV
-24 RMLSAH
+24 RILSGH

-46 VDTPWAVFTSINHDN
+46 AGTPWAVFRSINHDN

-103 RSTAHGLVG
+103 RSTAHALVG

-139 LGAILVAARWLDAPA
+139 VGAILVAARWLNAPG

-167 TILGLLSQLTM
+167 TILGLLSQLKM
-178 LFFVVAIAAWVALT
+178 LFFVVAIAGWVALT

-197 ATETA
+197 
-202 TGTATGTAAAMTAR
+202 ATGTAAAMTAR
-216 LMLPSLVAVLLVFTL
+216 LMLPSVVAVMLVFTL

-238 NPGGMQVGDY
+238 SPGGMQVGDY
-248 VPFSFARL
+248 VPFSFASL
-256 ASALQVMLAT
+256 VNALQVMLAT
-266 TLGASAL
+266 TFGASSLA
-273 PRWWITVLAL
+273 RWSIAMLAL
-283 TLCVAAMAAVAQR
+283 ATLVVTGIAVAQR
-296 RPMAWLAMLAITGLP
+296 RPMAWLAMLAIAGLP

-316 LHVANTGMP
+316 LHIANTGMP

-331 SVAVLLVLTDLIA
+331 SVAVLLLLTDLIA
-344 TTLTKGP
+344 TALTKGP
-351 RSRMLAALALTFLA
+351 RSKILAALALTLLA
-365 IGMSHDIAQDIG
+365 IGMNHDIAQDIA
-377 RRRGDIDAAIAGV
+377 RRRGDIDAAIASV

-421 LVLTSDCRPAQ
+421 LVLTSDCRPVQ

-438 DDGGAAAAT
+438 DDGGAAMAT

-459 VRRRGMLS
+459 MRRREMLS

-479 RNALSTNP
+479 RNALSSNP

>member
-1 MRHNLSLPATSAL
+1 VRHNLSLPAAYAL
-14 FAILGVAVWV
+14 LAILGVAVWV
-24 RMLSAH
+24 RILSAH

-39 SAVLVAK
+39 SAVLVARA
-46 VDTPWAVFTSINHDN
+46 DTPWAVFTSINHDN

-103 RSTAHGLVG
+103 RSAAHALVG

-139 LGAILVAARWLDAPA
+139 VGAILVAARWLNAPG

-178 LFFVVAIAAWVALT
+178 LFFVVAIAGWVALT

-197 ATETA
+197 
-202 TGTATGTAAAMTAR
+202 ATGTAAAMTAR
-216 LMLPSLVAVLLVFTL
+216 LMLPSLVAVLLVVTL

-238 NPGGMQVGDY
+238 SPGGMQVGDY
-248 VPFSFARL
+248 VPFSFASL
-256 ASALQVMLAT
+256 VSALQVMLAT

-273 PRWWITVLAL
+273 PRWWIAVLAL

-296 RPMAWLAMLAITGLP
+296 RPMAWLAMLAIAGLP

-316 LHVANTGMP
+316 LQVANTGMP

-331 SVAVLLVLTDLIA
+331 SVAILLLLTDLIA
-344 TTLTKGP
+344 TALTKGP
-351 RSRMLAALALTFLA
+351 RSRMLAALALTLLA
-365 IGMSHDIAQDIG
+365 IGIVDDIAQDIK
-377 RRRGDIDAAIAGV
+377 RRRGDIDAAIARV

-438 DDGGAAAAT
+438 DDGGAAAT

-467 GTDWALYGLPRA
+467 GTDWALYGLPHA
-479 RNALSTNP
+479 RNALSSNP

>member
-1 MRHNLSLPATSAL
+1 MRHHLPLPAAYAL
-14 FAILGVAVWV
+14 LAILGVAVWV

-154 PAPRHAPGLLALL
+154 PAPRHAPGLLALV

-178 LFFVVAIAAWVALT
+178 LFFVVAIAGWVALT

-197 ATETA
+197 
-202 TGTATGTAAAMTAR
+202 ATGTAAAMTAR
-216 LMLPSLVAVLLVFTL
+216 LMLPSVVAVLLVVTL

-238 NPGGMQVGDY
+238 SPGGMQVGDY
-248 VPFSFARL
+248 VPFSFASL
-256 ASALQVMLAT
+256 VSALQVMLAT

-273 PRWWITVLAL
+273 PRWWIAVLAL
-283 TLCVAAMAAVAQR
+283 TPCVAAMVAVAQR
-296 RPMAWLAMLAITGLP
+296 RPMAWLAMLAFTGLP

-331 SVAVLLVLTDLIA
+331 SVAVLLLLTDLIA
-344 TTLTKGP
+344 TALTKGP
-351 RSRMLAALALTFLA
+351 RSKILAALALTLLA
-365 IGMSHDIAQDIG
+365 IGMSHDIAEDMA

-421 LVLTSDCRPAQ
+421 LVLTSDCRPVQ

-438 DDGGAAAAT
+438 DDGSAAMAT

-459 VRRRGMLS
+459 MRRRGMLS